1 VRMTGAKDEELIAT
15 NRKAGFEYHIE
26 QKWEAGLQLTGTEIK
41 SVRNKQV
48 NINDAWCTFINGE
61 LFVKGMHIAVYK
73 EGSVFNHQEKRDR
86 KLLLK
91 KQELRKLSAKV
102 KEKGYTIIPLRVYIN
117 GRGYAKLEIAL
128 AKGKKSFDKRETIKK
143 RDTEKE
149 LRRLE
154 KSFSRK

>member
-1 VRMTGAKDEELIAT
+1 MTGAKDEELIAT

-61 LFVKGMHIAVYK
+61 LFVKGMHIAIYK

>member
-1 VRMTGAKDEELIAT
+1 MTGAKDEELIAT